1 MNNDLNKFFYPKSIA
16 VIGASSK
23 PGTLG
28 YELLGN
34 LIKFGYNGKLFPVN
48 PKADAIHSIK
58 SYKSLLEIK
67 DEVDLVIIMLGKHL
81 VLNAVDECKKKK
93 VSAVIVITAGF
104 KEVGDEGVTL
114 EQDLI
119 AKIRKYKMRLVGP
132 NCMGIINTKSDVL
145 MNGTFIKGTPVA
157 GGIGFVSQSG
167 ALGASVLKI
176 IEKYDIGF
184 SQFLSI
190 GNKADVSENDLIDY
204 WKDNPDVNV
213 ITAYLESFSDSKQF
227 LDVCKSVTKNKPVI
241 AIKAAKTSA
250 GMKAASSHT
259 GALASADTV
268 AETLFEQSGVIRV
281 NTVDDMFNLAKAF
294 DRAKLPLGKRVAV
307 LTNAGGP
314 AILTVDEAA
323 NCGLEIAELSK
334 ETQAKLREIVV
345 PEASVQNP
353 VDLLPPATAQVYG
366 KATEIVL
373 ADKNVDAGILILGP
387 PLMFDTVEITRYIC
401 DAANRNGKCAIVVVM
416 SQDEIIAEVAKQMPV
431 HPPLFNSAEKAAW
444 AISEM
449 YKYKQWK
456 ELPEGKVKKIN
467 VNTKGVRSIINK
479 YKKGDCYLDFN
490 DVYDILNHYKMPIIE
505 TRISK
510 NVQQSI
516 YDANKIGFPVVAKV
530 FGRELVHKSD
540 VGGVALNIQDEEDLI
555 NVESRIIAGLKE
567 KEMDSKLEGF
577 IIQPFAKIEEGVETI
592 LGAVKDS
599 KAGHLLMFGLGGI
612 FVEVFKDVKFKIA
625 PLTDIDAKTI
635 VHSIKSYEILKGVR
649 GKKSV
654 DLDFV
659 EENIMKLSQLVTD
672 FPEFIE
678 IDLNPFVFS
687 PSRSKSKI
695 LDARI
700 RLVKK

>member
-1 MNNDLNKFFYPKSIA
+1 MSTDLNKFFYPKSIA

-34 LIKFGYNGKLFPVN
+34 LMNFGYNGKLFPVN

-67 DEVDLVIIMLGKHL
+67 DEVDLAVIMLGKNL
-81 VLNAVDECKKKK
+81 VLNSIDECRKKK
-93 VSAVIVITAGF
+93 VKSVIVITAGF
-104 KEVGDEGVTL
+104 KEVGEEGVTL
-114 EQDLI
+114 EKELI
-119 AKIRKYKMRLVGP
+119 AKIKKYGMRLVGP
-132 NCMGIINTKSDVL
+132 NCMGIINTKKDVL

-167 ALGASVLKI
+167 ALGAAVLKI

-184 SQFLSI
+184 SQFVSI

-213 ITAYLESFSDSKQF
+213 ITAYLESFSDPKEF
-227 LDVCKSVTKNKPVI
+227 LKVCKEVTKTKPVI
-241 AIKAAKTSA
+241 AIKAAKTNA

-281 NTVDDMFNLAKAF
+281 DTVEDMFNLAKAF
-294 DRAKLPLGKRVAV
+294 DRAKLPAGNRLAI

-314 AILTVDEAA
+314 AILTVDEADK
-323 NCGLEIAELSK
+323 CGLDVVNLSEK
-334 ETQAKLREIVV
+334 TKKKLREIVV
-345 PEASVQNP
+345 PEASVNNP
-353 VDLLPPATAQVYG
+353 VDLLPPATAEVYG
-366 KATEIVL
+366 KATEIIL
-373 ADKNVDAGILILGP
+373 ADENVDAGVLILGP
-387 PLMFDTVEITRYIC
+387 PLMFDTVEITRYISE
-401 DAANRNGKCAIVVVM
+401 AANKSGKCAVVVVM

-444 AISEM
+444 AIGEM
-449 YKYKQWK
+449 LKYKQRK
-456 ELPEGKVKKIN
+456 ESENGKIKKLN
-467 VNTKGVRSIINK
+467 LNTKGVRSIIKK
-479 YKKGDCYLDFN
+479 YKAGNVYIDFD
-490 DVYDILNHYKMPIIE
+490 DVYDILNHYKMPIVE
-505 TRISK
+505 TLIAR

-540 VGGVALNIQDEEDLI
+540 VGGVALNIQDEDELI

-567 KEMDSKLEGF
+567 KGIDDKLEGF
-577 IIQPFAKIEEGVETI
+577 ILQPFARVEDGVETI

-599 KAGHLLMFGLGGI
+599 SAGHLLMFGLGGI
-612 FVEVFKDVKFKIA
+612 FVEVFKDVKFKVA
-625 PLTDIDAKTI
+625 PLTTADAKSI
-635 VHSIKSYEILKGVR
+635 VSSIKSYEILKGVR

-654 DLDFV
+654 DIDFI
-659 EENIMKLSQLVTD
+659 EENILKLSQLVTE
-672 FPEFIE
+672 FPEFTE

-687 PSRSKSKI
+687 PNRNKSKI

-700 RLVKK
+700 KLG

>member
-1 MNNDLNKFFYPKSIA
+1 MMNDLNKFFYPKSIA

-34 LIKFGYNGKLFPVN
+34 LMKFGYNGKLFPVN

-58 SYKSLLEIK
+58 SYKSLTEIK
-67 DEVDLVIIMLGKHL
+67 DDVDLAVIMLGKHL
-81 VLNAVDECKKKK
+81 VLTAIDDCHKKK
-93 VSAVIVITAGF
+93 VKSVIVITAGF
-104 KEVGDEGVTL
+104 REVGEEGVTL
-114 EQDLI
+114 EQELMK
-119 AKIRKYKMRLVGP
+119 KIRKYKMNLVGP
-132 NCMGIINTKSDVL
+132 NCMGIINTKKDVL

-190 GNKADVSENDLIDY
+190 GNKADISENETIEY
-204 WKDNPDVNV
+204 WKENPDVNV
-213 ITAYLESFSDSKQF
+213 ITAYLESFSDPKKF
-227 LDVCKSVTKNKPVI
+227 LEICKDVTKKKPVI

-281 NTVDDMFNLAKAF
+281 NSVEDMFNLAKAF
-294 DRAKLPLGKRVAV
+294 DRAKLPSGKRVAV

-323 NCGLEIAELSK
+323 NCGLEIAELSG
-334 ETQAKLREIVV
+334 ETQKKLREIVV

-353 VDLLPPATAQVYG
+353 VDLLPPATAEVYK
-366 KATEIVL
+366 KAAEIIL
-373 ADKNVDAGILILGP
+373 SDDNVDAGILILGP
-387 PLMFDTVEITRYIC
+387 PLMFDTVEITKYIC
-401 DAANRNGKCAIVVVM
+401 EAANQSGKCAIVVVM

-431 HPPLFNSAEKAAW
+431 HPPLFNSPEKAAW

-449 YKYKQWK
+449 YRHKLRS
-456 ELPEGKVKKIN
+456 ESPDGKVKKFN
-467 VNTKGVRSIINK
+467 VNTKGVRSIIRK
-479 YKKGDCYLDFN
+479 YKLDGCYLDFN

-510 NVQQSI
+510 NVQQSV

-540 VGGVALNIQDEEDLI
+540 VGGVALNIQDEEELI
-555 NVESRIIAGLKE
+555 NAESRIIAGLKE
-567 KEMDSKLEGF
+567 KGLDSKLEGF
-577 IIQPFAKIEEGVETI
+577 ILQPFAKIEDGVETI

-625 PLTDIDAKTI
+625 PLTDADAKSVI
-635 VHSIKSYEILKGVR
+635 RSIKSYEILKGVR

-654 DLDFV
+654 DIEFI
-659 EENIMKLSQLVTD
+659 EENILKLSQLVTD
-672 FPEFIE
+672 FPEFTE

-687 PSRSKSKI
+687 PNSKKSRI

-700 RLVKK
+700 KLR